1 MRAIHQ
7 VASPCPGPWGT
18 MRSGAGDGRALADS
32 AAQLA
37 GGSGTMAG
45 AGTAVRQPG
54 GAEPGAV
61 AAPRVPQGA
70 HPVLS
75 LVGRRA
81 AVGVFTLL
89 VVSVL
94 VFAATEVLP
103 GNAANAVLGRTAE
116 ANPVAL
122 HRLEAALHLN
132 RGLLDQ
138 YWIWFSGLLT
148 GHLGHSLVN
157 SQPVWGYV
165 QPRLINSAVLMLA
178 AGVIGA
184 AIGVA
189 LGAVAALRKDGWFDH
204 VTSVAALAVTSLP
217 EFVVAIGL
225 VILFSTVVMHVLPA
239 VSLLPPGT
247 YAWSAPQLLILPVA
261 TLVIV
266 IVPYIQRMT
275 RAAMIEALESDYAEM
290 ARLKGVPRWRIVLM
304 HALPNATAPTVQ
316 VIGLNFLYLAGGV
329 VIVEYVFAFPG
340 IGQGLVYAVDNRD
353 IPVIQL
359 IVLVLAAFYVF
370 MNIVTDVIALL
381 ATPRHRIP
389 R

>member
-1 MRAIHQ
+1 
-7 VASPCPGPWGT
+7 
-18 MRSGAGDGRALADS
+18 
-32 AAQLA
+32 
-37 GGSGTMAG
+37 MAG

-54 GAEPGAV
+54 GAEPGA
-61 AAPRVPQGA
+61 AAPPQAPAAA

-75 LVGRRA
+75 LIGRRA

-89 VVSVL
+89 VVSML

-103 GNAANAVLGRTAE
+103 GNAANAVLGRTAA

-138 YWIWFSGLLT
+138 YWIWFSGLFT
-148 GHLGHSLVN
+148 GHLGRSLVN
-157 SQPVWGYV
+157 GQPAWGYI
-165 QPRLINSAVLMLA
+165 QPRLINSAVLMLVT
-178 AGVIGA
+178 GVIGA
-184 AIGVA
+184 VIGVA

-204 VTSVAALAVTSLP
+204 VTSVGALAVTSLP

-225 VILFSTVVMHVLPA
+225 VILFSTVVMHLLPA
-239 VSLLPPGT
+239 VSLLPPGS

-275 RAAMIEALESDYAEM
+275 RAAMIEALESDYVEM
-290 ARLKGVPRWRIVLM
+290 ARLKGVPRWRIVLN

-359 IVLVLAAFYVF
+359 IVVVLAAFYVF

>member
-1 MRAIHQ
+1 
-7 VASPCPGPWGT
+7 
-18 MRSGAGDGRALADS
+18 
-32 AAQLA
+32 
-37 GGSGTMAG
+37 MAR
-45 AGTAVRQPG
+45 AGTALRQPG
-54 GAEPGAV
+54 EAEPGG
-61 AAPRVPQGA
+61 AAPQPSAAA

-75 LVGRRA
+75 LLGRRA

-103 GNAANAVLGRTAE
+103 GNAADAVLGRNA
-116 ANPVAL
+116 AGDPVAL

-132 RGLLDQ
+132 RGVLDQ

-148 GHLGHSLVN
+148 GHLGHSLAN
-157 SQPVWGYV
+157 GQPVWGYI
-165 QPRLINSAVLMLA
+165 QPRLINSAVLMLVT
-178 AGVIGA
+178 GVIGTV
-184 AIGVA
+184 IGVT
-189 LGAVAALRKDGWFDH
+189 LGALAALRAGGWFDH
-204 VTSVAALAVTSLP
+204 VTSVAALAVTALP

-225 VILFSTVVMHVLPA
+225 VILFSTVVMHLLPA
-239 VSLLPPGT
+239 VSLLPPGS
-247 YAWSAPQLLILPVA
+247 YAWNAPQLLILPVA

-266 IVPYIQRMT
+266 IVPYSQRMM
-275 RAAMIEALESDYAEM
+275 RAAMIEALESDYVEM
-290 ARLKGVPRWRIVLM
+290 ARLKGVPMWRIVLM
-304 HALPNATAPTVQ
+304 HALPNATAPTIQ

-329 VIVEYVFAFPG
+329 VIVEYVFAYPG
-340 IGQGLVYAVDNRD
+340 IGQGLVFAVDNRD

-359 IVLVLAAFYVF
+359 IVVVLAAFYVF

>member
-1 MRAIHQ
+1 
-7 VASPCPGPWGT
+7 
-18 MRSGAGDGRALADS
+18 
-32 AAQLA
+32 
-37 GGSGTMAG
+37 MAG
-45 AGTAVRQPG
+45 AGTTVRQPG
-54 GAEPGAV
+54 GAAPGAV
-61 AAPRVPQGA
+61 ARPRASRAA
-70 HPVLS
+70 HPVLT
-75 LVGRRA
+75 LIGRRA
-81 AVGVFTLL
+81 AVGLVTLL

-103 GNAANAVLGRTAE
+103 GNAANAVLGRNAA

-138 YWIWFSGLLT
+138 YWIWFSGLFT

-157 SQPVWGYV
+157 GQPVWGYIR
-165 QPRLINSAVLMLA
+165 PRLLNSAVLMLVT
-178 AGVIGA
+178 GVIGA
-184 AIGVA
+184 VIGVA
-189 LGAVAALRKDGWFDH
+189 FGAVAALRKDGWFDH
-204 VTSVAALAVTSLP
+204 VTSVGALAVTSLP
-217 EFVVAIGL
+217 EFLVAIGL
-225 VILFSTVVMHVLPA
+225 IILFSTVVMHLLPA

-290 ARLKGVPRWRIVLM
+290 ARLKGVPRWRVVLN